1 MSGKDLIVVG
11 SGFGGLAAAALVA
24 RDGWNVTVLEKN
36 DQPGGRAQVWKE
48 KGFVYDMGPSWYL
61 MPDVFEKFFSEFGK
75 KPEDYMDLKRLDP
88 HYRVIYSDD
97 SILDIRSDLKKN
109 FKLFDS
115 LEKNGGKKLRKYLDN
130 SEYQYQIAMD
140 KFLYKDYKHLTDF
153 FNWKMIK
160 DGSKFHV
167 FDNLDHY
174 VGRFFENTKL
184 KQILEY
190 NIVFLGGAPKNS
202 PALYSLMSHVD
213 FNLGVWYPQGG
224 MGAFVNAMFE
234 LAKEH
239 GVEFKFNQ
247 EVKRIKVKN
256 KTVQSVVT
264 DKNNYRADLF
274 IMNADFAHVDLDLL
288 GLKKRSY
295 TEKYWDKRK
304 IAPSAVLLYLGFDK
318 RLNNLEHHN
327 LYLQSNWEP
336 HFETLFNNP
345 GWPEEPC
352 IYICCPSK
360 TDPSVAPKGC
370 ENVFILVPVA
380 SDLDDTDIIREKYFN
395 WSMKLLEKITGE
407 NLEKHLILKRIFS
420 HRDFKS
426 NYNAYKGTALGL
438 AHTLGQTAVFR
449 PQHKS
454 KKLNHLYYTGHY
466 NHPGIGVPMVV
477 ISSQIVADLIRKN
490 H

>member
-1 MSGKDLIVVG
+1 
-11 SGFGGLAAAALVA
+11 
-24 RDGWNVTVLEKN
+24 
-36 DQPGGRAQVWKE
+36 
-48 KGFVYDMGPSWYL
+48 
-61 MPDVFEKFFSEFGK
+61 
-75 KPEDYMDLKRLDP
+75 
-88 HYRVIYSDD
+88 
-97 SILDIRSDLKKN
+97 
-109 FKLFDS
+109 
-115 LEKNGGKKLRKYLDN
+115 
-130 SEYQYQIAMD
+130 MD

-153 FNWKMIK
+153 FNWKMIR

-174 VGRFFENTKL
+174 VSRYFENTKL

-224 MGAFVNAMFE
+224 MGAFANAIYR
-234 LAKEH
+234 LAEDQ
-239 GVEFKFNQ
+239 GVKFRFNE
-247 EVKRIKVKN
+247 EVSRIKVTN
-256 KTVQSVVT
+256 KTVKSVIT
-264 DKNNYRADLF
+264 DKDEYNADLF

-288 GLKKRSY
+288 GLKNRSY
-295 TEKYWDKRK
+295 SEKYWDKRK
-304 IAPSAVLLYLGFDK
+304 IAPSAVLLFLGFDK
-318 RLNNLEHHN
+318 RINNFEHHN
-327 LYLQSNWEP
+327 LYLQTDWEG
-336 HFETLFNNP
+336 HFQTLFNYP

-360 TDPSVAPKGC
+360 TDPSVAPDGC
-370 ENVFILVPVA
+370 ENIFILVPVA
-380 SDLDDTDIIREKYFN
+380 SDLDDTDIVREKYFD
-395 WSMKLLEKITGE
+395 WSMKLLEKISGE
-407 NLEKHLILKRIFS
+407 KLEDHLIVKRIFS

-438 AHTLGQTAVFR
+438 AHTLRQTAVFR

-454 KKLNHLYYTGHY
+454 KKLNNLYYTGHY

-477 ISSQIVADLIRKN
+477 ISSQIVADLIKKN